1 MATGSNLSE
10 KSEMP
15 NIWILRIGHRP
26 QRDKR
31 VTTHVALS
39 SRALGASGIFVDTK
53 DEVLETNVKS
63 VVERFGG
70 NFTIETGVSRKKI
83 LKDFDGEVVHLTM
96 YGQRVDEALPKIKK
110 DRDIMVVVGAE
121 KVPPDV
127 YQRAD
132 HNISVGNQPHSEIA
146 ALAIFLDRLTGGTE
160 LYAERDGKMTVIPNE
175 RGKTV
180 IERDT

>member
-1 MATGSNLSE
+1 MQ
-10 KSEMP
+10 

-39 SRALGASGIFVDTK
+39 SRALGASGIFVDTE
-53 DEVLETNVKS
+53 DAVLEENIRS

-70 NFTIETGVSRKKI
+70 DYSIKTGVQWKKM
-83 LKDFDGEVVHLTM
+83 LKEFDGETVHLTM
-96 YGQRVDEALPKIKK
+96 YGQRLDEALPKISRE
-110 DRDIMVVVGAE
+110 RDLLIVVGAE
-121 KVPPDV
+121 KVPAEA
-127 YQRAD
+127 YQWSA

-146 ALAIFLDRLTGGTE
+146 ALAIFLDRFTDGKN
-160 LYAERDGKMTVIPNE
+160 LYSERDGLLTVVPNE

-180 IERDT
+180 VEKRS

>member
-1 MATGSNLSE
+1 
-10 KSEMP
+10 MP

-53 DEVLETNVKS
+53 DGVLEES
-63 VVERFGG
+63 VGSVTDRFGG
-70 NFTIETGVSRKKI
+70 DFKIETGVRWKKI
-83 LKDFDGEVVHLTM
+83 LKEFDGEIILLTM
-96 YGQRVDEALPKIKK
+96 YGQRLDEAMPKIAR
-110 DRDIMVVVGAE
+110 DRDLLIVVGAE
-121 KVPPDV
+121 KVPPEV
-127 YQRAD
+127 YQEAD

-146 ALAIFLDRLTGGTE
+146 ALAIFLDRFTDGKN
-160 LYAERDGKMTVIPNE
+160 LYSERDGQFTVIPNE

-180 IERDT
+180 VEKHS